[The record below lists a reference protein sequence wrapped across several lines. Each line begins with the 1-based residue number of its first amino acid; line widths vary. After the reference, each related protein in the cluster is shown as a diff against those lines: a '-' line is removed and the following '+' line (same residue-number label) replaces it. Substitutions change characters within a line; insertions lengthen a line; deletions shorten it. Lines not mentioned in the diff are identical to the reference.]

1 MAITLTERAARHV
14 KRFLAEQGADRG
26 LRVGIRK
33 TGCSGYAYVVE
44 PTVAI
49 GERDQVFES
58 IGIRIVIDRDSVPYL
73 LGMELDYTREGLNET
88 FKFRNPNV
96 KATCGC
102 GESFSV

>member
-1 MAITLTERAARHV
+1 MAITLTERAARHAE
-14 KRFLAEQGADRG
+14 RFLAGRGVAGA
-26 LRVGIRK
+26 LRVRVRK

-44 PTVAI
+44 PAATVDE
-49 GERDQVFES
+49 GDSVYES
-58 IGIRIVIDRDSVPYL
+58 HGIRIVVDADSLPYVS
-73 LGMELDYTREGLNET
+73 GMELDYAREGLNES